1 MMKRFALAALF
12 ALSLI
17 GAAPKATT
25 TTQFDFPLP
34 HCLPCR
40 N

>member
-17 GAAPKATT
+17 GAAPKASTAS
-25 TTQFDFPLP
+25 QFDWPLP
-34 HCLPCR
+34 LCYPCR
-40 N
+40 G